1 MSNSAA
7 IKVIDN
13 VVLQAQERY
22 KEYIKSKYIAVNL
35 KIDGKK
41 TRGQCKDNTKSR
53 TIKEENTKM
62 MTCMLDCP
70 VHRGSLVEMQANRED
85 KDYSVIGIVISVPNQ
100 TPVDYYY
107 QTLFFNTRVDRYRRE
122 TVYDDDGDVVSD
134 KPIIVKD
141 IPCFV
146 ERIGMR
152 ERQIDAGI
160 DRNSVNELITTKDV
174 DLDIDDVLF
183 IGNDHYIITDI
194 EELDRDILT
203 AYMTYYRE
211 DVIRDTSVP

>member
-35 KIDGKK
+35 KIDGKE
-41 TRGQCKDNTKSR
+41 TRGQCKDSTKSR

>member
-22 KEYIKSKYIAVNL
+22 KDYIKSKYIAVNL

-41 TRGQCKDNTKSR
+41 TRGQCKDNTNSR

-70 VHRGSLVEMQANRED
+70 VHRGSLVEMQANRDD
-85 KDYSVIGIVISVPNQ
+85 KGYSMIGIVTSVPNQ

-134 KPIIVKD
+134 KPIVVKD

>member
-1 MSNSAA
+1 MSKSAA

-22 KEYIKSKYIAVNL
+22 KDYIKSKYIAVNL

-41 TRGQCKDNTKSR
+41 TRGQCKDNTDSR
-53 TIKEENTKM
+53 TVKEENTKM

-70 VHRGSLVEMQANRED
+70 IHRGSLVEMQANRED
-85 KDYSVIGIVISVPNQ
+85 KDYSLTGIVTSVPNQ

-107 QTLFFNTRVDRYRRE
+107 QTLFFNTKVDRYRRE
-122 TVYDDDGDVVSD
+122 TIYNDDGDVISD
-134 KPIIVKD
+134 KPIVIKD

-174 DLDIDDVLF
+174 DLTIDDVLF
-183 IGNDHYIITDI
+183 IGKDHYIITDI
-194 EELDRDILT
+194 EELDKDILT
-203 AYMTYYRE
+203 VYMTYYRE

>member
-13 VVLQAQERY
+13 VVLQAQDRY
-22 KEYIKSKYIAVNL
+22 KDYIRSKYIAVNL
-35 KIDGKK
+35 KIDGRK
-41 TRGQCKDNTKSR
+41 TRGQCKDNTNSR
-53 TIKEENTKM
+53 TVKEENTKM

-70 VHRGSLVEMQANRED
+70 IHRGSLVEMQENRND
-85 KDYSVIGIVISVPNQ
+85 KGYSMIGIVTSVPNQ

-107 QTLFFNTRVDRYRRE
+107 QTLFFNTKVDRYRRE
-122 TVYDDDGDVVSD
+122 TIYDDDGDVVSD
-134 KPIIVKD
+134 KPIIVRD

-183 IGNDHYIITDI
+183 IGKDHYIITDI
-194 EELDRDILT
+194 EELDKDILT

-211 DVIRDTSVP
+211 DVIRDTNIP

>member
-41 TRGQCKDNTKSR
+41 TRGQCKDSTKSR

>member
-1 MSNSAA
+1 MSESAA

-22 KEYIKSKYIAVNL
+22 KDYIKSKYIAVNL

-41 TRGQCKDNTKSR
+41 TRGQCKDNTDSR

-70 VHRGSLVEMQANRED
+70 IHRGSLVEMQANRDD
-85 KDYSVIGIVISVPNQ
+85 KGYSLTGIVTSVPNQ

-107 QTLFFNTRVDRYRRE
+107 QTLFFNTKVDRYRRE
-122 TVYDDDGDVVSD
+122 TIYNDDGDVISD
-134 KPIIVKD
+134 KPIVIKD

-174 DLDIDDVLF
+174 DLTIDDVLF
-183 IGNDHYIITDI
+183 IGKDHYIITDI
-194 EELDRDILT
+194 EELDKDILT
-203 AYMTYYRE
+203 VYMTYYRE

>member
-41 TRGQCKDNTKSR
+41 TRGQCKDNTNSR

-85 KDYSVIGIVISVPNQ
+85 NGYSMIGIVTSVPNQ

-122 TVYDDDGDVVSD
+122 TVYDDNGDVVSD

-183 IGNDHYIITDI
+183 IDNDHYIITDI